1 MDFCLW
7 TEREKRNLIPSPPFL
22 FCATTRGKILE
33 VYPFIPD
40 NYNGLEGDSG
50 ETQVAPCVW
59 SPVYRDSFP
68 LDPLSS
74 RGTSSGSGS
83 GGGGSS
89 GSSRVISAPRFVPL
103 SFRPLVV

>member
-1 MDFCLW
+1 MSVDG
-7 TEREKRNLIPSPPFL
+7 TRETKSYSITPVSLLRNDARKNP
-22 FCATTRGKILE
+22 RE

-89 GSSRVISAPRFVPL
+89 GSSRVISAPRFVSL